1 MNMHP
6 FPIVVAILL
15 ALAACRPGPAEFTK
29 SEAPNRLRL
38 DDASVRVDL
47 RFAAGSA
54 RLVPGDAV
62 CRRLTETLRQLLQDK
77 TAIHVASVAWH

>member
-38 DDASVRVDL
+38 DDASVRV
-47 RFAAGSA
+47 
-54 RLVPGDAV
+54 VP
-62 CRRLTETLRQLLQDK
+62 
-77 TAIHVASVAWH
+77 